1 VEAVNDFIDDVI
13 EMSKEPEKKEEGL
26 RQINK

>member
-1 VEAVNDFIDDVI
+1 LEAVNDFIDDVI